1 MLKTRITELLGIQH
15 PVLMGAMHRV
25 TTAEMVAA
33 VAEAGGIG
41 FIPAAAFASLDALR
55 GEIRKARTLTD
66 GPIGLNIS
74 LVPAVH
80 PGEKRIREIIEVGVE
95 EGVGAFETAGGSPA
109 AFLPLI
115 KASRIPVLHK
125 VTQVRYARKAE
136 EIGADAVIVIG
147 CEGGGY
153 IGPAEIP
160 TMILVEGAARALS
173 IPVVAAGGI
182 ADGRTM
188 AAALTLGAEGVLMGT
203 RFIAST
209 EAGLHARYQ
218 ERLVETGETD
228 TVVLFRSFGSPL
240 RFIRNR
246 LTPEVERME
255 REGRSMR
262 EILDRIGPGQEK
274 DLRLDDDPQ
283 GRLFPV
289 GFGVTLIDRI
299 RPIAE
304 IVAEIVREAET
315 AILCLDRV
323 KGETAAA

>member
-1 MLKTRITELLGIQH
+1 MIKTRITELLGIRH
-15 PVLMGAMHRV
+15 PVLMGAMHRI

-41 FIPAAAFASLDALR
+41 FIPAAAFASIEALR
-55 GEIRKARTLTD
+55 GEIRKARALTD

-80 PGEKRIREIIEVGVE
+80 PGEKRIREIIEVGIE

-109 AFLPLI
+109 SFLPLI

-125 VTQVRYARKAE
+125 VTQVKFARKAE
-136 EIGADAVIVIG
+136 EIGADAVIVVG
-147 CEGGGY
+147 FEGGGY
-153 IGPAEIP
+153 IGSAEIP
-160 TMILVEGAARALS
+160 TMILAEGAARAVS

-182 ADGRTM
+182 ADGRAL
-188 AAALTLGAEGVLMGT
+188 AAALALGAEGVLMGT

-209 EAGLHARYQ
+209 ETGLHRRYQ
-218 ERLVETGETD
+218 EWLVATGETD
-228 TVVLFRSFGSPL
+228 TVVLLRSFGSPL

-255 REGRSMR
+255 REGRSMMD
-262 EILDRIGPGQEK
+262 ILGVIGPGQEK
-274 DLRLDDDPQ
+274 DIRLDDDPQ

-299 RPIAE
+299 RPIGE
-304 IVAEIVREAET
+304 IVPEIVREAE
-315 AILCLDRV
+315 AAMRRV
-323 KGETAAA
+323 ERMRAETAV